1 MNQTTLT
8 AIHLSIKEFTMTLDS
23 AAEKRQHIRKP
34 FEKSIQIY
42 QITGSIAHKAFV
54 ISGTPILGKTKDL
67 SVDGIQLQLP
77 QDEPL
82 SQTLKLTFELE
93 RNQFLEIYSKQVWNK
108 QSLCGLQFIIWNDG
122 LRQQIQD
129 YLAL

>member
-1 MNQTTLT
+1 
-8 AIHLSIKEFTMTLDS
+8 MTLDS